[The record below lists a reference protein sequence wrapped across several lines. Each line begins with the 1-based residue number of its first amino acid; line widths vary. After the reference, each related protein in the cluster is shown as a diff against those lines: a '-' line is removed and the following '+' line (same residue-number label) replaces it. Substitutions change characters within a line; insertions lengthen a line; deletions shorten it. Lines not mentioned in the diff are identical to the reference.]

1 MWKKA
6 DFLNERRTDL
16 ALESHDLWRAAAK
29 TESLEGLGRASRR
42 RGGCEVTEVRVE
54 SEAAAE
60 ALGKPRGIYV
70 TLDLRGAAEGLG
82 TAEVLA
88 QELRALLPAGAERF
102 LVAGLGNPAM
112 TPDALGPLCAEHI
125 LVTRHL
131 RREAPFSSLA
141 SVSALVPNVLGRTGL
156 EAAELVRAA
165 AERTQAQAVIAVDAL
180 CAQRLTRVCTTV
192 QLSDAGIVPGSG
204 VGNHRAALT
213 REALG
218 VPVLAV
224 GVPTVVDAVTLAR
237 DLLEE
242 AGAADRAG
250 EALRGRENVTVT
262 PRDIDS
268 QVRTLAR
275 VLGFG
280 IDLALHPTLTLTTL
294 RALME

>member
-1 MWKKA
+1 MY
-6 DFLNERRTDL
+6 ERRTDL
-16 ALESHDLWRAAAK
+16 ALESHELWHAAAK
-29 TESLEGLGRASRR
+29 SDALAGLKRASRR
-42 RGGCEVTEVRVE
+42 RRGCEVTEVRVE
-54 SEAAAE
+54 SEAAE
-60 ALGKPRGIYV
+60 ALGKPRGVYV
-70 TLDLRGAAEGLG
+70 TLDLRGAAEVLG

-88 QELRALLPAGAERF
+88 RELRALLPAGAERF

-112 TPDALGPLCAEHI
+112 TPDALGPLCVEHI

-131 RREAPFSSLA
+131 RRETAFASLA
-141 SVSALVPNVLGRTGL
+141 SVSALAPNVLARTGL

-180 CAQRLTRVCTTV
+180 CAQRLARVCTTV

-213 REALG
+213 RETLG

-224 GVPTVVDAVTLAR
+224 GVPTVVDAATLAR

-242 AGAADRAG
+242 AGAADCAG

-268 QVRTLAR
+268 QVRSLAR
-275 VLGFG
+275 LLGFG
-280 IDLALHPTLTLTTL
+280 IDLALHPTLTLATL